1 MPENRSSRCQIPWC
15 CAQPRQ
21 QWVRPFRIT
30 PYLDCTTLPL
40 RPSTLLNLCRLLPA
54 ESVLAPLLPED
65 TSKLPDWTL
74 LVLFLAEQ
82 RHNLDR
88 HLPVSPTWQ
97 PYLQRL
103 PGHPVGTILDWPAE
117 EVGERSLGWATM

>member
-1 MPENRSSRCQIPWC
+1 MRPLHTHHSIPVLLNP
-15 CAQPRQ
+15 AR
-21 QWVRPFRIT
+21 RF
-30 PYLDCTTLPL
+30 D
-40 RPSTLLNLCRLLPA
+40 RPSTLLNLRHLPPA
-54 ESVLAPLLPED
+54 ESVLAPLLSED

-117 EVGERSLGWATM
+117 EVGEQTLGWATM